1 MNTENAIL
9 ARRSV
14 RKFKNTPIP
23 EELIERMEK
32 VRALRERLIDGL
44 LAIPYTRLNGD
55 REQRLPGNVN
65 VSFSYVEGEGL
76 LLLVDMAGVSA
87 STGSACSSK
96 SLEPSHVL
104 MAIGVDIEMAH
115 GSLRFSLS
123 HDNTEADV
131 DYIIGAVRESVER
144 LRQMSPIYPGK

>member
-1 MNTENAIL
+1 M
-9 ARRSV
+9 
-14 RKFKNTPIP
+14 
-23 EELIERMEK
+23 
-32 VRALRERLIDGL
+32 
-44 LAIPYTRLNGD
+44 
-55 REQRLPGNVN
+55 
-65 VSFSYVEGEGL
+65 
-76 LLLVDMAGVSA
+76 LVDMAGVSA

-144 LRQMSPIYPGK
+144 LRAMSPIYPGK